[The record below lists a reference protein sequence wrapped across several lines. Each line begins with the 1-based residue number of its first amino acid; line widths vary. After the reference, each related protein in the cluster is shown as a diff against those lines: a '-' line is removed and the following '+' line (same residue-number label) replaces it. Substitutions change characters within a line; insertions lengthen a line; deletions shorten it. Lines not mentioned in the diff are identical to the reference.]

1 MILLS
6 RIIKSPW
13 VTNESTD
20 RKIIEIKSF
29 PNFNLSPQEPEE
41 ENIVVNQTAID
52 EIFNKANGEAE
63 TILQAA
69 KQQAEAI
76 KAEIEAEKQRWEEV
90 ERRQLEEDARKI
102 GYDDGCSMGR
112 QHGYEEMHEHIDHA
126 KSIVELSKND
136 YKNYLQSSEKTIL
149 ELAVQI
155 AEKIIDTEI
164 KTSEDVFLSI
174 VKKVIKEA
182 REYREVRLMVHP
194 NNYENILLQK
204 EELQGIFP
212 KETDF
217 YIFPDDE
224 IEETSCII
232 ESSNGRIDASI
243 DSQLNEVKQKLL
255 EILEGE

>member
-1 MILLS
+1 MS

-13 VTNESTD
+13 TNNESTE
-20 RKIIEIKSF
+20 RKIIEIKSL
-29 PNFNLSPQEPEE
+29 PNFDLSPHEQEE
-41 ENIVVNQTAID
+41 ENIVFNQREID

-63 TILQAA
+63 AIIQAA
-69 KQQAEAI
+69 NQQGEAI
-76 KAEIEAEKQRWEEV
+76 RAEIEAEKQHWQEV
-90 ERRQLEEDARKI
+90 DRRQLEEDARRI
-102 GYDDGCSMGR
+102 GYEDGCSMGR
-112 QHGYEEMHEHIDHA
+112 QQGYEEMHEQIEHA
-126 KSIVELSKND
+126 KNIVELSKND

-149 ELAVQI
+149 ELSVQI
-155 AEKIIDTEI
+155 AEKIIDTEL
-164 KTSEDVFLSI
+164 KTSKDVILSI

-182 REYREVRLMVHP
+182 REYREVRLMIHP

-224 IEETSCII
+224 IDETSCII